1 MRLHPALPKLIQV
14 VALLLWAQLMIWLG
28 VKKL

>member
-14 VALLLWAQLMIWLG
+14 VALLLWAQLKVWLG
-28 VKKL
+28 IEKL